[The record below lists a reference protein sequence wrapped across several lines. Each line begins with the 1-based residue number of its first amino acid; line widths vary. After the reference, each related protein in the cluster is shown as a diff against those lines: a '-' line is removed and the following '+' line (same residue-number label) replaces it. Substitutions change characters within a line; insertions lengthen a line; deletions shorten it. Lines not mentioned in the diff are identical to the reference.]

1 MEVFFVGADL
11 NINQQI
17 DGPAGEF
24 DAVAVLAQK
33 TRSSGIFFICLIVI
47 FLGRVVTA
55 AFNFPGACFSPF
67 NTHGPFPKV
76 PSSLEK
82 AHGPSAA
89 TEVASVGTLLL
100 FFWVLKEG
108 ALRPLLGMTG
118 SSIRVDSTP
127 KKSFV
132 VMGKGVGQTIGKR
145 L

>member
-24 DAVAVLAQK
+24 DAVVVLAQK
-33 TRSSGIFFICLIVI
+33 TRSSGIFFICLMVI

-100 FFWVLKEG
+100 FFWGPKRRRL
-108 ALRPLLGMTG
+108 ALFFRNDG
-118 SSIRVDSTP
+118 
-127 KKSFV
+127 
-132 VMGKGVGQTIGKR
+132 
-145 L
+145 